1 MYSDSKKNKGAIDS
15 VSQQNIISHN
25 TKIVGDVVSEG
36 PFRIDG
42 TIEGNLKTPG
52 KVVVGRTGLIKGT
65 LEGTN
70 ADFEGTFSGKL
81 ILSGTLT
88 LKDSAIIEG
97 EVIIG
102 KLAVEPGATFN
113 ATCSMKGAVKELSG
127 ERKTEKSA

>member
-88 LKDSAIIEG
+88 LKA
-97 EVIIG
+97 
-102 KLAVEPGATFN
+102 FCN
-113 ATCSMKGAVKELSG
+113 H
-127 ERKTEKSA
+127 